1 MAEVETFSG
10 FRVYKHFKDRNSYH
24 KNHLRRLRN
33 EYVVESLF
41 GTNEQALPN
50 SKTRKLAKKLK
61 SLQEISDTFFQRVK
75 LEPEVL
81 EAFKNVF
88 GSSFEHGTIDHESFL
103 KSEKNSH
110 FKLIRLLFETLS
122 GNYDRILDL
131 ENQVQSL
138 TDENSS
144 LNAYVSDVQ
153 EEMTKLRKFASDCNE
168 MRVSELGIQSE
179 EYQILYEKHSS
190 LQEEMKTLLQK
201 NYKLEKQVSKI
212 LERDDEEEHRREGIR
227 EEGALEVE
235 QLGVPYG
242 VDLFE
247 PELDESRFQSKVEE
261 YEKRIEEM
269 RKSNNALFDE
279 NIRLKKKSQESFGA
293 EKFVTLSLLFNQ
305 ITRTHNKLFQD
316 QQELER
322 AKADTET
329 YQKLSMALYDAKM
342 NTLEYENRTYKEKLG
357 EMEETLK
364 LETVGRF
371 SLESIVSQLKME
383 LHQAQQVY
391 LKLETLNSSLLTN
404 GHELDLVK
412 TNRDVLSEQ
421 LSRMKHMVTSLTKEK
436 HELSSK
442 VFNLEYT
449 KETLLKELDVLKDQ
463 VRKVERLLMDRAE
476 DRLDFKDKI
485 TNIQLETNAKILEDK
500 LIRIKMQNDE
510 LKLENTNLTTSMIE
524 LKNNLER
531 ERRENSE
538 LMKKVSL
545 SMKNE
550 AKMTAEMQQIANEIN
565 GLKASLETGAVNL
578 RHMSDDL
585 GLMNRKLFEKDL
597 QLSALEAKRDT
608 VTSALT
614 EFAAKL
620 SRCRLNTVS
629 VEELRS
635 IDIKALNYG
644 ELIQL
649 LTSTGVTGATAS
661 IFSVSG
667 NTVSFSTGGQSIG
680 LNAAALSTSGN
691 QGALNQGSGDSTSQF
706 SNTQPGGSFANP
718 FASALADSTSGA
730 SGYGQ
735 RGSKRGSASKTVLK
749 DGTEEHLMRSLTNLI
764 NFNEFLS
771 VLCVNLAKQL
781 GTLTNNMLNVT
792 NFSNIYET
800 FKMELVDVDT
810 FKNECMVKI
819 SDLETKI
826 VSLEQLNEQL
836 GEKHVWEKSIVR
848 LKENYEKSLSNYKM
862 MLKECRHLLKLNE
875 TALDSLRSENS
886 RLLADCSGA
895 ANVMVEYEN
904 KLADSTSEL
913 MQLKELIFTVLPRD
927 LKTNATRETPMR
939 SIELLMSYLNNIGV
953 AEPISV
959 NYGEYGARNRMNEYR
974 MRTTSVHTNNHTSPA
989 RVNEHAAASNAHD
1002 IFSTGRTSNPLSTGG
1017 RVDAN
1022 HGSIGRLDSATSTYN
1037 RASSNVNVNAA
1048 NTSNVNAANTSNVN
1062 PNSSYAGNSS
1072 YRADTNNAI
1081 SSYTGNSSN
1090 VNANSSA
1097 NEADRVSGFHRGSLQ
1112 QYDQKRPGE
1121 QQELT
1126 SSSSSSARNR
1136 RGPEDYGGGDPG
1148 SDEKYEYGK
1157 EALMQKEQQLNDV
1170 YDDVNY
1176 YCKLIVTE
1184 IKSQMNADRQIDTDY
1199 ESNYSIHEV
1208 ESEDTVSDYKDEDYV
1223 VDKFE
1228 EILNLLNKLYY
1239 HRNYQGIK
1247 YSGSI
1252 EDETSSNKRSEAYG
1266 MGSGTGNGGT
1276 GEANTIVMDMNV
1288 MKSINKFAE
1297 TLRMY
1302 YRACNKPNEF
1312 LLDDLEYQME
1322 SIPTIMDSEAKFKT
1336 FTKSLTKLMNL
1347 AGEFIYEQLTEN
1359 SERME
1364 AMAKQ
1369 LQENGELIQKLDD
1382 MNAEKDQQLRSL
1394 QYELNEAKMQCVRL
1408 RQACECE
1415 KDQLKQASLSLSQYE
1430 SDVRRLREDLEASSK
1445 KNEKLLLLALSEDF
1459 ANLRRKI
1466 QEDELDL
1473 TKLDSSQIRDLS
1485 EQVSAG
1491 LRGQQLERS
1500 LVEKFSNMVSE
1511 YIQGDSPECKKFTLD
1526 DYYSLLNY
1534 NYFARS
1540 DKYIS
1545 ILTASICK

>member
-50 SKTRKLAKKLK
+50 SKTRKLVKKLK

-81 EAFKNVF
+81 ESFKNVF

-103 KSEKNSH
+103 KSEKTSH

-122 GNYDRILDL
+122 GNYDKILEL
-131 ENQVQSL
+131 ENQVHSL

-153 EEMTKLRKFASDCNE
+153 DEMAKLRKFASDCNE

-190 LQEEMKTLLQK
+190 LQDEMKNLLQK

-212 LERDDEEEHRREGIR
+212 REHEKEEDSRREGSR
-227 EEGALEVE
+227 EDGSTELA
-235 QLGVPYG
+235 QLGIPYG
-242 VDLFE
+242 IDLFE
-247 PELDESRFQSKVEE
+247 PVLDESRFQSKVEE
-261 YEKRIEEM
+261 YEKRIEELK
-269 RKSNNALFDE
+269 KSNNVLFDE
-279 NIRLKKKSQESFGA
+279 NMKLKKKWEERFGP

-316 QQELER
+316 QHDLER
-322 AKADTET
+322 ARSDTET
-329 YQKLSMALYDAKM
+329 YQKMSMLLYDARM
-342 NTLEYENRTYKEKLG
+342 NTLEYENRTYKEKLA

-383 LHQAQQVY
+383 LHQSQQVY
-391 LKLETLNSSLLTN
+391 LKLESLNSSLLTN

-421 LSRMKHMVTSLTKEK
+421 LSRMKHMVTNLTKDK

-442 VFNLEYT
+442 IFNLEYT
-449 KETLLKELDVLKDQ
+449 KDTLMKELDVLKEQ
-463 VRKVERLLMDRAE
+463 VRKVERLLMDKAE
-476 DRLDFKDKI
+476 DRLDFRDKI
-485 TNIQLETNAKILEDK
+485 TNIQLEANSKILEDK

-538 LMKKVSL
+538 LMKKVSQ

-550 AKMTAEMQQIANEIN
+550 SKMTAEMQQIINEVN

-597 QLSALEAKRDT
+597 QLSSLEAKKDT
-608 VTSALT
+608 ATSVLT

-620 SRCRLNTVS
+620 SRCRLGTVNM
-629 VEELRS
+629 EELRR
-635 IDIKALNYG
+635 IDIKALNYS

-649 LTSTGVTGATAS
+649 LTSTGVTGATTG
-661 IFSVSG
+661 IFNNVSG
-667 NTVSFSTGGQSIG
+667 NTVSFSTGTHNSALNQAS
-680 LNAAALSTSGN
+680 LNATNNTLGSATSLNMSLSSSGN
-691 QGALNQGSGDSTSQF
+691 QGGLNEGAGDKAVPF
-706 SNTQPGGSFANP
+706 SHPQSAGSFANP
-718 FASALADSTSGA
+718 FASAVLDSTTGTNV
-730 SGYGQ
+730 YGQ
-735 RGSKRGSASKTVLK
+735 RVGKRGSMNKTVVK
-749 DGTEEHLMRSLTNLI
+749 DGMEENLMRNLTNLI

-826 VSLEQLNEQL
+826 ASLEQLNEQL

-848 LKENYEKSLSNYKM
+848 LKENYEKSLGNYKM

-895 ANVMVEYEN
+895 ANVMIEYEN
-904 KLADSTSEL
+904 KLSDSTSEL
-913 MQLKELIFTVLPRD
+913 MQLKELIFTVLPTE
-927 LKTNATRETPMR
+927 LKMNATRETPMR
-939 SIELLMSYLNNIGV
+939 SIELLMSYLNSIGIK
-953 AEPISV
+953 EPITV
-959 NYGEYGARNRMNEYR
+959 NYNDYGVRSRINEYSARN
-974 MRTTSVHTNNHTSPA
+974 TSGRTNNHTSPA
-989 RVNEHAAASNAHD
+989 RVNDYTAAANAHD
-1002 IFSTGRTSNPLSTGG
+1002 IFSTGRTSNLLSTGG
-1017 RVDAN
+1017 RVETSY
-1022 HGSIGRLDSATSTYN
+1022 GSASRLDSANNTYSRFN
-1037 RASSNVNVNAA
+1037 SNINSSVANIVNSASRTNSNVNKSAGNI
-1048 NTSNVNAANTSNVN
+1048 NSNVNNIASNN
-1062 PNSSYAGNSS
+1062 
-1072 YRADTNNAI
+1072 
-1081 SSYTGNSSN
+1081 
-1090 VNANSSA
+1090 SA
-1097 NEADRVSGFHRGSLQ
+1097 NEVDRVSSQ
-1112 QYDQKRPGE
+1112 QYDQKIAG
-1121 QQELT
+1121 QQQT
-1126 SSSSSSARNR
+1126 ASSSSSSSSVRNKEVS
-1136 RGPEDYGGGDPG
+1136 GNYGIGRESDN
-1148 SDEKYEYGK
+1148 DEKYEYNK

-1176 YCKLIVTE
+1176 YCKLIVNE
-1184 IKSQMNADRQIDTDY
+1184 IKSQMNTDKQIDTDY
-1199 ESNYSIHEV
+1199 ESTNSNHDV

-1223 VDKFE
+1223 VDRFE

-1247 YSGSI
+1247 YSCGI
-1252 EDETSSNKRSEAYG
+1252 GGEMDVNKRSEAYG
-1266 MGSGTGNGGT
+1266 IGSGMGNSGSGD
-1276 GEANTIVMDMNV
+1276 ANTIVMDMNV
-1288 MKSINKFAE
+1288 IKSINKFAE

-1359 SERME
+1359 SERMDG
-1364 AMAKQ
+1364 MMKQ
-1369 LQENGELIQKLDD
+1369 IQENNELIQKLDD
-1382 MNAEKDQQLRSL
+1382 MNTEKDQQLRSM
-1394 QYELNEAKMQCVRL
+1394 QYELNDAKMQCVRL
-1408 RQACECE
+1408 RQMCESE
-1415 KDQLKQASLSLSQYE
+1415 KNQVQQANLSLNQYE
-1430 SDVRRLREDLEASSK
+1430 SDVRRLQEDLEESSK
-1445 KNEKLLLLALSEDF
+1445 KNEKLLLLVNEYQQ
-1459 ANLRRKI
+1459 I
-1466 QEDELDL
+1466 I
-1473 TKLDSSQIRDLS
+1473 KLL
-1485 EQVSAG
+1485 
-1491 LRGQQLERS
+1491 
-1500 LVEKFSNMVSE
+1500 K
-1511 YIQGDSPECKKFTLD
+1511 T
-1526 DYYSLLNY
+1526 
-1534 NYFARS
+1534 
-1540 DKYIS
+1540 
-1545 ILTASICK
+1545 